1 MKIKREVKIGVI
13 VTVALALLFWG
24 FNFLRGKNVFT
35 QQREFY
41 AVYEQIDGLTEA
53 NPVLVNGF
61 KVGQVD
67 KMYFLSPTDGRI
79 VVRIAMYNDIII
91 PKNTIAKIMSS
102 DLLGSKAIE
111 LKLGNST
118 KVANSGDTLLSSIQG
133 SLQDEVSKQILPFK
147 KKAESLLLS
156 MDSVMAVIQYV
167 FNKET
172 RDNLAKSFENIK
184 YTLDNLK
191 HFSYNIDT
199 LVSAQ
204 KNRLAAIIGNVES
217 LTRNLKDNNQ
227 KITTILNNFSSI
239 SDSLAKANISKTIK
253 KADNA
258 LEQFSQITNKINNG
272 TGSLSLLLNNDT
284 LYNNLK
290 SASKELDELL
300 LDVKLHPKRYV
311 HFSLF
316 GKSSKKDPYKAPDKE
331 KK

>member
-1 MKIKREVKIGVI
+1 MKIKREVKIGII

-35 QQREFY
+35 SQREFY
-41 AVYEQIDGLTEA
+41 AIYEQIDGLTEA

-67 KMYFLSPTDGRI
+67 KMYFLSPTNGKI
-79 VVRIAMYNDIII
+79 VVRIAMYNEINI
-91 PKNTIAKIMSS
+91 PKNTIAKIVSS

-118 KVANSGDTLLSSIQG
+118 SFANSGDTLLSGIQG

-184 YTLDNLK
+184 FTLDNLK
-191 HFSYNIDT
+191 HFTYNIDT
-199 LVSAQ
+199 LVSTQ

-227 KITTILNNFSSI
+227 KITTILNNFSAI

-272 TGSLSLLLNNDT
+272 TGSISLLLNNDS